1 MSSSWQPHGLDF
13 LWPPRTIAHQVTL
26 SLGFPKKKH
35 WSGLLFPSRGGFPDP
50 KVEPGSPVLQ
60 VDSLPLRSP
69 SRLCLKQ
76 GIPLISPLSYV
87 PSSSQSPPPTH
98 TYTHTCTHTCTQT
111 HTCTHTRT
119 RARTHTHIGCG
130 HLYILLLPFG
140 KPYTCFLP
148 WKILM
153 FPLELKWN
161 DQSHPFETFSV
172 QYAGLLPCVF
182 IAPCPSPCLSPYLPA
197 VVLNWKLLKDMTL

>member
-1 MSSSWQPHGLDF
+1 MWCGWGVPDTRTSQKSNKILEVREQRRAQWKRHGRLGDSRHMSSRKQKVGCACACACA
-13 LWPPRTIAHQVTL
+13 RVCAH
-26 SLGFPKKKH
+26 
-35 WSGLLFPSRGGFPDP
+35 
-50 KVEPGSPVLQ
+50 
-60 VDSLPLRSP
+60 
-69 SRLCLKQ
+69 
-76 GIPLISPLSYV
+76 
-87 PSSSQSPPPTH
+87 
-98 TYTHTCTHTCTQT
+98 
-111 HTCTHTRT
+111 THTR
-119 RARTHTHIGCG
+119 AHTHTHIGCG

>member
-1 MSSSWQPHGLDF
+1 MSSSRQPHGLDF

-111 HTCTHTRT
+111 HTCTHTHAHA
-119 RARTHTHIGCG
+119 RAHTHTHWLWTFI
-130 HLYILLLPFG
+130 HLTPSLWKALYLLPSLENFDVSIRTQV
-140 KPYTCFLP
+140 KWPVTPFWNFLCP
-148 WKILM
+148 VCWPPPMRFYSTL
-153 FPLELKWN
+153 
-161 DQSHPFETFSV
+161 PFS
-172 QYAGLLPCVF
+172 
-182 IAPCPSPCLSPYLPA
+182 LS
-197 VVLNWKLLKDMTL
+197 